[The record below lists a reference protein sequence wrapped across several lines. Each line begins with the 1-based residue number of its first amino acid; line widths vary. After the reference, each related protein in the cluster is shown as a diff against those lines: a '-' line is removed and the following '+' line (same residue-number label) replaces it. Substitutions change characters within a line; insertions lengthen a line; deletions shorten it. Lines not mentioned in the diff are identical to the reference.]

1 MSTSTK
7 SKIPVVNLRDYT
19 HGTPEERARFVQV
32 WGDGLKKFGFVT
44 VEGHPVDQALIRR
57 VYDLYKQ
64 LFALPE
70 EVKAQYAKVAGGA
83 RGYTPFG
90 KEHAKDSKVA
100 DLKEFWHMGQE
111 LAADHPFRA
120 EYADNI
126 WPAEI
131 EGFKEANTE
140 LFSQL
145 QTLAYTMM
153 EALGAY
159 FGEEYKQAFRDSIK
173 DGNHVLRTLHYP
185 PLQPH
190 HDPRAVRAAAHEDIN
205 MITILCE
212 ATSSGLELLTH
223 EGEWLAIDALEG
235 QLVVDAGD
243 MLSRWTN
250 GVIPSTTHRVVNP
263 EGANGPRYSMPFF
276 VHPYSA
282 FNIECL
288 PCCQSPEQ
296 PAKFPPITAGEFLT
310 QRLIEIGL
318 LKK

>member
-1 MSTSTK
+1 MSTSSMTK
-7 SKIPVVNLRDYT
+7 VPVVNFRDYT
-19 HGTPEERARFVQV
+19 HGTAEERARFIQTG
-32 WGDGLKKFGFVT
+32 GDGLKPYGVVA
-44 VEGHPVDQALIRR
+44 VEGHPVVQALVRR
-57 VYDLYKQ
+57 VFDLYKE
-64 LFALPE
+64 LFKLPE
-70 EVKAQYAKVAGGA
+70 ETKNKYAKVAGGA

-100 DLKEFWHMGQE
+100 DLKEFWHVGQE
-111 LAADHPFRA
+111 LPAGHPYRA
-120 EYADNI
+120 EYADNV
-126 WPAEI
+126 WPSEI
-131 EGFKEANTE
+131 ADFREANVE
-140 LFSQL
+140 LFGQL
-145 QTLAYTMM
+145 QTLAVVMM
-153 EALGAY
+153 EALGTY
-159 FGEEYKQAFRDSIK
+159 FGPEYAQPFADSIK

-212 ATSSGLELLTH
+212 ATSSGLELLTN

-263 EGANGPRYSMPFF
+263 AGNNAERFSMPFF

-288 PCCQSPEQ
+288 PCCESPEN
-296 PAKFPPITAGEFLT
+296 PAKFPPITAGEVLS
-310 QRLIEIGL
+310 QRLREIGL
-318 LKK
+318 LK